1 MPAPHSAATASAATA
16 TAAPTAPG
24 TASPNP
30 AAPAHEPFLLPAPT
44 TALLSR
50 AASPPAS
57 PAPAAELGNLQWD
70 SGLLPRGNSG
80 GRSAFH
86 APQRHSFFASASIIL
101 ASAGLA
107 VLLAVLGMRVFD
119 SAFAGGS
126 APDVSAA
133 ALPGDAA
140 VAGAPFQV
148 EVVDASNK
156 PWMLTG
162 ASGSKNARVVG
173 APPLPPTENE
183 TSESAAENN
192 SSGDSQYGS
201 DVDRQNLATTFQTL
215 PLHPPRASGPATSTP
230 DASEMPAPSISAG
243 ASSFAPIDVGA
254 IGAGPPEAF
263 PPARPAAPAVA
274 APTAIAPAA
283 APVAAARRPE
293 AAQPAAPLRT
303 GATVFQPPMLVTQ
316 VNPSYP
322 LQALQQH
329 AQGDVLVRLIIGK
342 DGVPRNL
349 QVVRGNPLLVTAALG
364 VIPRWRY
371 KPALLNGQPTEA
383 QTVVTV
389 SFHLK

>member
-1 MPAPHSAATASAATA
+1 M
-16 TAAPTAPG
+16 
-24 TASPNP
+24 
-30 AAPAHEPFLLPAPT
+30 
-44 TALLSR
+44 
-50 AASPPAS
+50 
-57 PAPAAELGNLQWD
+57 
-70 SGLLPRGNSG
+70 
-80 GRSAFH
+80 
-86 APQRHSFFASASIIL
+86 ASASIIL

-107 VLLAVLGMRVFD
+107 ILLAAIGMRVFD

-133 ALPGDAA
+133 PLPGDAA

-162 ASGSKNARVVG
+162 ANGGQSARIVA
-173 APPLPPTENE
+173 APPVPPTENE
-183 TSESAAENN
+183 TSDSAAEN
-192 SSGDSQYGS
+192 SSGDSQYGR

-215 PLHPPRASGPATSTP
+215 PLHPPRASGPATSAP

-254 IGAGPPEAF
+254 TGAGPAEPPEAF
-263 PPARPAAPAVA
+263 PPAIPA
-274 APTAIAPAA
+274 APAA
-283 APVAAARRPE
+283 APTAAAGRPD
-293 AAQPAAPLRT
+293 AAQSAAPVRA
-303 GATVFQPPMLVTQ
+303 GATVFQAPMLVAQFSPT
-316 VNPSYP
+316 YP
-322 LQALQQH
+322 PQALQQRT
-329 AQGDVLVRLIIGK
+329 QGDVLVRVIIGK

-349 QVVRGNPLLVTAALG
+349 QVLRGNPLLVTAALR